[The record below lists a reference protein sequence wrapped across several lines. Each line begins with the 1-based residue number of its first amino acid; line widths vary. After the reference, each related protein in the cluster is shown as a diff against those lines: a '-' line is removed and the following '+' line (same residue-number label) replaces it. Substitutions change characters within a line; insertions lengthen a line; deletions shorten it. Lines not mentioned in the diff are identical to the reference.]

1 MRKRLLSLCLTAVLT
16 VMGISSWALEKNSEG
31 AYQIGSAADLKAFA
45 ELVNGGENHAWGQLT
60 ADIDYGTEQTMIGT
74 EASTFYG
81 TLDGQGHT
89 IRYNFFPDVNGS
101 ALIRNLE
108 ASGLVQNLRV
118 VAKITTSKQY
128 AAGIV
133 VWNSGTI
140 RNCISQV
147 EVVSG
152 VAGDATHGGIAA
164 VSYHGAFYTNCVSHI
179 TIKGDKTENCGGLVG
194 WTSSRSNIQ
203 NCIVVNNESEFKIN
217 DNSSAFGRNGK
228 SQLLPFDAAKYVEFR
243 SGANNGARQG
253 GACYNNFAVQ
263 QWGKDDGKVADGTI
277 VTVQDLTDGKV
288 CYMLNHDQH
297 DIVWRQDIGKDPYP
311 LPGIFGEGHAQVYAS
326 VPTNCKGRL
335 EVAEGETE
343 PEVEYTNTPTSVT
356 AEEHTWDNGVCSTCG
371 LFDNDHV
378 AFDPA
383 DGYYMVKTAEDINWC
398 EIKNQVSNG
407 GCFSIKQ
414 MNDIEITAPKGY
426 GIFNMSNWF
435 EGDYNGQGHNLTI
448 DIDFTELN
456 SQSYAALFPQASNC
470 LIENLN
476 LHGTVKTS
484 YNFAGSVIG
493 KTVGSTSTLRN
504 IYSDVTVS
512 TTKTGDATNGG
523 IVGNVGI
530 DTKMENVI
538 FAGKVEGVE
547 GTTNMGG
554 IVGWAGA
561 RVIMT
566 NVAMVGEVVNGTDD
580 THSFA
585 RNPQSLA
592 LTNCYCTND
601 NGAPKQDGNL
611 TYFDG
616 ADAGSGALAYALNGN
631 KNGSETFYQTIGKDM
646 APYPFATGDHKKVY
660 AVPAEGY
667 RCDGK
672 PMGDVTY
679 SNTDQ
684 GEIVLPEHKYKDGF
698 CTVCGDVDI
707 TYITPAEDGFYDIAT
722 PQQMLW
728 WAHYTAKKNLGAKGR
743 LTQDIDMQG
752 IDNYPIIGEE
762 TAPFYGC
769 FDGQYHV
776 ISNLIINYPDKNG
789 VGFISYI
796 NSVPADAEHKDADR
810 TDEEHA
816 SYIRNLTLDES
827 CKVIGQAY
835 VGGILGGTSAWQG
848 LVKVQN
854 CVVRCGVYAL
864 NGANAGG
871 IHGVCMGS
879 TCAIAVDNCG
889 VTSTIRCKKEGG
901 VISGWMGS
909 YGTLTNCWS
918 ISNVYEEG
926 DGVNMDADPDAAK
939 RVDNFVRYSSTNKL
953 QTANNWWLYKQDQV
967 VTNTFKMDIV
977 PTGELAWVLNNKQFK
992 EPIWYQRIGDDE
1004 VPFLDKRRGV
1014 VAKLYDN
1021 YYSIYNDE
1029 SLAEAIEAVK
1039 HTNEEYI
1046 GSMAYKGVREEL
1058 EEKSEALSACAD
1070 YTELAIAMDTLNVY
1084 VNKVKES
1091 QKVYKAY
1098 DEKCKEV
1105 IAYLEANLDFE
1116 GEERDAL
1123 ENYLTEELQPGDGN
1137 PIGSYLYV
1145 TENCEAADSLVAKET
1160 TRVAEWL
1167 KEAINTGYMPG
1178 SDVTRLIANATFSD
1192 GFKGWEGKV
1201 GTGTSGKVTTK
1212 DENPADI
1219 YAGETWSD
1227 SLNMHQTLKNM
1238 KPGLYLLRMV
1248 GAYRPQD
1255 YRYSYNY
1262 GATFSANGNTNF
1274 LMTVIEDPVMVS
1286 DTIDL
1291 VNCYLHGITNDLPIY
1306 ADGTSTTDDSGSEIT
1321 GYVTQGTQGLAVAGH
1336 CGRYVNYIAAEVGE
1350 DGELNIGIKNPTFN
1364 YDFAG
1369 DWVGFSD
1376 LRLTY
1381 LGTADDETA
1390 AKVDLALQSQLARAA
1405 TIIDKYLPV
1414 DGYEKAI
1421 HYAPAYPT
1429 SLKAE
1434 IETAKAEAEAAGT
1447 VEEKMACVSKFSSLF
1462 RQLYEAKM
1470 AYISYYNTASSI
1482 ETLANTLQDSI
1493 GENYD
1498 KLIDLC
1504 GNMQENYFS
1513 GSVSVEEALHP
1524 VCLDEEPLASLMPTV
1539 DENGTF
1545 HIANA
1550 YHMIAFSATVSGGN
1564 SRINAV
1570 LDNDID
1576 MAGFRYAPAGAANE
1590 GVAPSEY
1597 KRFSGIF
1604 DGQQHAIN
1612 NLAIGSEDTPYSAE
1626 CAALFA
1632 DMQNATVKNLVVN
1645 GVAHSTNKYIA
1656 GITGRSRGK
1665 SLLQNC
1671 TVDFVQ
1677 NSQVSGDATNGGL
1690 IGVVE
1695 NDGTI
1700 IENCYVHA
1708 VFNGSLATSCGGV
1721 IGWSNGKS
1729 EVKNTLA
1736 INEVNLAEGLSGCN
1750 SISRNDAKCT
1760 ATNTYFT
1767 TAMNGTSIGTQTNF
1781 EALAKGEITWK
1792 LNGSQGDEVA
1802 WYQTIGTD
1810 TIPHLYA
1817 GDKVWYSGG
1826 EYVNEKPIVELNAF
1840 AYDITAR
1847 TAEDEVNVWYT
1858 LNAPAQAVDV
1868 VFYNGD
1874 TQVATIP
1881 ADGLGKGRHQ
1891 VSVANS
1897 ELGEKGTTL
1906 RYEVKVT
1913 GLGTKDATQIGESYK
1928 VWSPYGLAC
1937 NNAPASPGFGQT
1949 YLIETTPDVQDGYL
1963 AGGKLYTGYI
1973 SDKNHSALYAFD
1985 QDFQQILNADSTAG
1999 FKGGLESKKGI
2010 CAADGNEYDFKT
2022 VRVSK
2027 DGRVFVGRGNGL
2039 TNSPIVEVNPAD
2051 LNADWTPVFTGGELD
2066 EATGIV
2072 YVGEKE
2078 QARMVSSFDV
2088 EGEGQNLKLWVLGNQ
2103 HSNGQFNLTDYACHT
2118 YDLGTAT
2125 TWTGPAS
2132 SVFAPLT
2139 GTYTIAPMAVNVV
2152 SDQKGGLWYIQHRDT
2167 PSEAVPALKHFNAQ
2181 GVEDYSDI
2189 TTSFAQGGMAITA
2202 DGETFALPTA
2212 SNQVTIYTTDYAP
2225 NVLGKIF
2232 LNQVAKISVK
2242 ESSVAA
2248 MAFDYA
2254 GNLYVA
2260 SAGTESVTRYTVPR
2274 DNKVTVTPAAQTI
2287 QIGDPT
2293 GINSVENGDGKA
2305 SGAIYNVA
2313 GQRLGKAQKGVN
2325 IINGRKVMVK

>member
-1 MRKRLLSLCLTAVLT
+1 MRKRLLSLCLMAVVTAI
-16 VMGISSWALEKNSEG
+16 GISAWALEKNSEG

-45 ELVNGGENHAWGQLT
+45 ELVNGGEKHAWGQLT

-89 IRYNFFPDVNGS
+89 IKYNFFPDANGC

-108 ASGLVQNLRV
+108 ASGLVQNLHV
-118 VAKITTSKQY
+118 VGKITTSKQY

-133 VWNSGTI
+133 VWNRGVI
-140 RNCISQV
+140 RNCISEV
-147 EVVSG
+147 EVTSG

-164 VSYHGAFYTNCVSHI
+164 VSYQGAYYTNCVSHI
-179 TIKGDKTENCGGLVG
+179 TIKGEKTENCGGLVG
-194 WTSSRSNIQ
+194 WADTRSNIQ
-203 NCIVVNNESEFKIN
+203 NCIVVNNDSEFKIT
-217 DNSSAFGRNGK
+217 DKSHAFGRNGSK
-228 SQLLPFDAAKYVEFR
+228 QLQAFNATKYVEFR
-243 SGANNGARQG
+243 AGTNSAARQG
-253 GACYNNFAVQ
+253 GACYNNFAIQ
-263 QWGKDDGKVADGTI
+263 QWSKDDEKWADGTI
-277 VTVQDLTDGKV
+277 VTAQDLANGKV
-288 CYMLNHDQH
+288 CYMLNNDQH
-297 DIVWRQDIGKDPYP
+297 NIVWRQDIGKDACP

-326 VPTNCKGRL
+326 VATNCKGRV
-335 EVAEGETE
+335 EVAAGETA
-343 PEVEYTNTPTSVT
+343 PEVTYTNTPTNVT
-356 AEEHTWDNGVCSTCG
+356 AEEHTWDNGVCTTCG
-371 LFDNDHV
+371 FFDNDHL
-378 AFDPA
+378 AIDPT
-383 DGYYMVKTAEDINWC
+383 DGCYMVKTAEDLNWC
-398 EIKNQVSNG
+398 EIKNQTSNG
-407 GCFSIKQ
+407 GWFSMKQ

-426 GIFNMSNWF
+426 PIFNTGNWF
-435 EGDYNGQGHNLTI
+435 DGNYNGQGHNLTI

-456 SQSYAALFPQASNC
+456 NVSFAALFPQASNC
-470 LIENLN
+470 VIENLN

-484 YNFAGSVIG
+484 YNYAGSVIG
-493 KTVGSTSTLRN
+493 KALGKTSTLRN
-504 IYSDVTVS
+504 IFSDVTVS

-523 IVGNVGI
+523 IIGNVAV

-538 FAGKVEGVE
+538 FAGKVVGVE

-554 IVGWAGA
+554 IIGWAGN
-561 RVIMT
+561 RVTMT
-566 NVAMVGEVVNGTDD
+566 NVAMVGEVTGGDD

-585 RNPQSLA
+585 RNPQSMVF
-592 LTNCYCTND
+592 TNCFCNQG

-611 TYFDG
+611 IYFDD
-616 ADAGSGALAYALNGN
+616 ADTESGALAYALNGN
-631 KNGSETFYQTIGKDM
+631 KNGGEAFYQTINVDK
-646 APYPFATGDHKKVY
+646 APYPFTTGDHKKVY
-660 AVPAEGY
+660 TAPSDGY

-672 PMGDVTY
+672 PMGNVTY
-679 SNTDQ
+679 TNTEQ
-684 GEIVLPEHKYKDGF
+684 GETVLPEHKYKDGF
-698 CTVCGDVDI
+698 CTVCGDVDV
-707 TYITPAEDGFYDIAT
+707 TYMTPAEDGFYDIAT
-722 PQQMLW
+722 PGQLLW
-728 WAHYTAKKNLGAKGR
+728 WAHYAAKKNLGAKGR
-743 LTQDIDMQG
+743 LTEDIDMQG

-762 TAPFYGC
+762 TVPFYGC

-776 ISNLIINYPDKNG
+776 ISNLVINYPDKNG

-879 TCAIAVDNCG
+879 SCAIAVDNCG

-918 ISNVYEEG
+918 ISNVYEES
-926 DGVNMDADPDAAK
+926 DGVNMDADPDAGK
-939 RVDNFVRYSSTNKL
+939 RVDNFVRYSKL
-953 QTANNWWLYKQDQV
+953 ATVKNNWWLYKQDNV

-992 EPIWYQRIGDDE
+992 EPVWYQRIGDDE

-1021 YYSIYNDE
+1021 YYSIYDDE
-1029 SLAEAIEAVK
+1029 SLTEAIEVVK
-1039 HTNEEYI
+1039 QANEEYTE
-1046 GSMAYKGVREEL
+1046 SMAFVGVRNEL
-1058 EEKSEALSACAD
+1058 SEKSAELDACAD
-1070 YTELAIAMDTLNVY
+1070 YIDLANAMDTLNVY
-1084 VNKVKES
+1084 VNKVKAS
-1091 QKVYKAY
+1091 QKMYKAY
-1098 DEKCKEV
+1098 DDKCQEIK
-1105 IAYLEANLDFE
+1105 AYLEAKGDFE
-1116 GEERDAL
+1116 GEVRDAL
-1123 ENYLTEELQPGDGN
+1123 EDYLYNEFAPNDEN
-1137 PIGSYLYV
+1137 PIGSYMYV
-1145 TENCEAADSLVAKET
+1145 TENREAADSLVAKET

-1167 KEAINTGYMPG
+1167 QEAINTGYMAG

-1201 GTGTSGKVTTK
+1201 GTSTSGKVTTK
-1212 DENPADI
+1212 DEEPAEL
-1219 YAGETWSD
+1219 YAGETWNSTLD
-1227 SLNMHQTLKNM
+1227 MHQTLKGM
-1238 KPGLYLLRMV
+1238 KPGLYLLKMI

-1255 YRYSYNY
+1255 DRYSYNY
-1262 GATFSANGNTNF
+1262 GATFYANGNANY
-1274 LMTVIEDPVMVS
+1274 LMTVIEDPIMVN
-1286 DTIDL
+1286 DTIDQ
-1291 VNCYLHGITNDLPIY
+1291 VNCNLHGTTTDLAIY
-1306 ADGTSTTDDSGSEIT
+1306 ADGTSTTDDAGSEIT
-1321 GYVTQGTQGLAVAGH
+1321 GYVAHGPHGLAIAGH
-1336 CGRYVNYIAAEVGE
+1336 NGRYINYIAAEVGE
-1350 DGELNIGIKNPTFN
+1350 DGELNIGIKDPTFN
-1364 YDFAG
+1364 YG
-1369 DWVGFSD
+1369 SDWVGFGD

-1381 LGTADDETA
+1381 LGTADSKDA
-1390 AKVDLALQSQLARAA
+1390 AQVDLALKSQLARAN
-1405 TIIDKYLPV
+1405 TIIDNYLPT
-1414 DGYEKAI
+1414 DGLDKAVQC
-1421 HYAPAYPT
+1421 APAYPA

-1434 IETAKAEAEAAGT
+1434 IEAAKAEAEAAST
-1447 VEEKMACVSKFSSLF
+1447 VEDKMACISKFSELF
-1462 RQLYEAKM
+1462 KQLYEAKM
-1470 AYISYYNTASSI
+1470 AYISYYGTANSI
-1482 ETLANTLQDSI
+1482 ETLANTLMENI
-1493 GENYD
+1493 GDNYD
-1498 KLIDLC
+1498 KLIDLS
-1504 GNMQENYFS
+1504 GTMLENYFD
-1513 GSVSVEEALHP
+1513 GSVSAEEASHP
-1524 VCLDEEPLASLMPTV
+1524 ACLDEEPLATYMPKV
-1539 DENGTF
+1539 DEDGTM

-1550 YHMIAFSATVSGGN
+1550 YHMVAFSATVSGG
-1564 SRINAV
+1564 STGTNAV

-1576 MAGFRYAPAGAANE
+1576 MTGFRYAPAGAANE
-1590 GVAPSEY
+1590 GVKPADY
-1597 KRFSGIF
+1597 KKYSGTF

-1612 NLAIGSEDTPYSAE
+1612 NLSIGSEDAPYSAE

-1632 DMQNATVKNLVVN
+1632 DIQGATVKNLAVN
-1645 GVAHSTNKYIA
+1645 GVAYSNNKYIA

-1671 TVDFVQ
+1671 SVNFVQ

-1695 NDGTI
+1695 DEGTV

-1708 VFNGSLATSCGGV
+1708 VFNGSQTSSCGGV
-1721 IGWSNGKS
+1721 IGWSSGKN
-1729 EVKNTLA
+1729 EVKNSLV
-1736 INEVNLAEGLSGCN
+1736 INEVNLAEGLNSCN
-1750 SISRNDAKCT
+1750 SISRNDGNCT
-1760 ATNTYFT
+1760 VTNTYFT
-1767 TAMNGTSIGTQTNF
+1767 TAMNGTNIGTQTNF

-1792 LNGSQGDEVA
+1792 LNGSKADGA
-1802 WYQTIGTD
+1802 WFQTLGTD
-1810 TIPHLYA
+1810 TIPHLYS
-1817 GDKVWYSGG
+1817 GDKVWLSAG
-1826 EYVNEKPIVELNAF
+1826 EYVNEEPIVELNAF
-1840 AYDITAR
+1840 AYDVKGKTS
-1847 TAEDEVNVWYT
+1847 EDEVNVWYT

-1868 VFYNGD
+1868 IFYNGD

-1881 ADGLGKGRHQ
+1881 ADGISKGRHN
-1891 VSVANS
+1891 VTVANS

-1913 GLGTKDATQIGESYK
+1913 GLGTKDVAQMGESYK

-1937 NNAPASPGFGQT
+1937 NNAPSSPGFGQT
-1949 YLIETTPDVQDGYL
+1949 YLIETDPDVQDGYL
-1963 AGGKLYTGYI
+1963 AYGTLYTGYI

-1985 QDFQQILNADSTAG
+1985 QDFQQILNADGNAG

-2051 LNADWTPVFTGGELD
+2051 LNANWTPVFTGGELD

-2072 YVGEKE
+2072 YAGDSE

-2088 EGEGQNLKLWVLGNQ
+2088 EGEGANLKLWVLGNQ
-2103 HSNGQFNLTDYACHT
+2103 RSTGGYNLTDYACHT
-2118 YDLGTAT
+2118 YNLGTAT
-2125 TWTGPAS
+2125 TWTGAAS
-2132 SVFAPLT
+2132 SVFEPLT
-2139 GTYTIAPMAVNVV
+2139 SVYTIAPKAVNVV
-2152 SDQKGGLWYIQHRDT
+2152 SDQKGGLWYIQHRGT
-2167 PSEAVPALKHFNAQ
+2167 PSEAMPALKHYNAD

-2189 TTSFAQGGMAITA
+2189 TTSYAQGGMAITA

-2212 SNQVTIYTTDYAP
+2212 SNQITIYTTDYAP

-2260 SAGTESVTRYTVPR
+2260 SAGTESVSRYTVPR
-2274 DNKVTVTPAAQTI
+2274 DNKVVVTPAAQTI
-2287 QIGDPT
+2287 QLGDPT
-2293 GINSVENGDGKA
+2293 GIDSVDNADSA
-2305 SGAIYNVA
+2305 SSAIYNVA
-2313 GQRLGKAQKGVN
+2313 GQRLLKAEKGVN